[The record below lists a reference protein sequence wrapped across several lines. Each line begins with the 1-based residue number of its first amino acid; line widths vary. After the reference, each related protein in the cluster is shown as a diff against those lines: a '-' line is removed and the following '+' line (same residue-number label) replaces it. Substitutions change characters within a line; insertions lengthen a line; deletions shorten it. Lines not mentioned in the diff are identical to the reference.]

1 MIKKPGIPA
10 SPSLPTNADLTLSAI
25 VPMTPGSG
33 GTPRFTGLASA
44 MSRVS
49 FDGATLLPAMLA
61 SAAVA
66 STRAARHTLLSP
78 LRARFDTQHYG
89 GTAYRHG
96 LAGDIVTYAGMPGS
110 TDARSDPH
118 EASPVGEPAGGP
130 TDAERRMM
138 DALGIGFENGVYG
151 VEDFHSHRLTE
162 VVDYASA
169 LARLAEDDGGR

>member
-1 MIKKPGIPA
+1 MIKKPGNPA
-10 SPSLPTNADLTLSAI
+10 APSLPISADLTLSAS
-25 VPMTPGSG
+25 VPLGPASG
-33 GTPRFTGLASA
+33 RLPRFTGVASA

-49 FDGATLLPAMLA
+49 FDSATLLPAMLA

-66 STRAARHTLLSP
+66 STRAARHSLLTP
-78 LRARFDTQHYG
+78 LRARADTQHYG
-89 GTAYRHG
+89 GNAYRHG
-96 LAGDIVTYAGMPGS
+96 PAGDIVTYAGMPAG
-110 TDARSDPH
+110 TEARSDPH
-118 EASPVGEPAGGP
+118 DASPVTEPAAGP

-138 DALGIGFENGVYG
+138 DALGIGFEDGVYG

>member
-1 MIKKPGIPA
+1 MIKKPTIPSA
-10 SPSLPTNADLTLSAI
+10 ASLPANPDPSASGS
-25 VPMTPGSG
+25 VPMASGSG
-33 GTPRFTGLASA
+33 RTPRFTGLASA

-49 FDGATLLPAMLA
+49 FDGATVLPAMLA

-66 STRAARHTLLSP
+66 STRATRRIELAP
-78 LRARFDTQHYG
+78 LRARYDTQHYG

-96 LAGDIVTYAGMPGS
+96 PVRDIVTYAGMPGNA
-110 TDARSDPH
+110 TARMDPDD
-118 EASPVGEPAGGP
+118 ASPMSGPAAGP
-130 TDAERRMM
+130 TDSERRMM

-162 VVDYASA
+162 VVDYANA